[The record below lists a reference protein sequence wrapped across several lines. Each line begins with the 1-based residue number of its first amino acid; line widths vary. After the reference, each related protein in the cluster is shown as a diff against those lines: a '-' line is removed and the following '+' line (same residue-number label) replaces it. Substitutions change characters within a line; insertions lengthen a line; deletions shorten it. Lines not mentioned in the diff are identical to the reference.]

1 MTTLVL
7 TVVGV
12 DRAGI
17 VSTVA
22 EAISAHGGNWEN
34 SELAELSGIF
44 AGVIQVEVAPSR
56 ADELRDALSVLE
68 PLASIVVVTPGRPLV
83 SRSEL
88 AIRVMGNDRVGIV
101 REVTSALGRRGANVV
116 RMTTQ
121 TQDAAMSGGRLFQAD
136 IVAAVPAETPVAQI
150 VATLESIAADIQV
163 EASVI
168 QTG

>member
-22 EAISAHGGNWEN
+22 EVISAHGGNWEN

-68 PLASIVVVTPGRPLV
+68 SLASIVVVTPGRPLV

-101 REVTSALGRRGANVV
+101 REVTSALGGRGVNVV

-136 IVAAVPAETPVAQI
+136 IVAAVPAQTPVAQI

-168 QTG
+168 QTE